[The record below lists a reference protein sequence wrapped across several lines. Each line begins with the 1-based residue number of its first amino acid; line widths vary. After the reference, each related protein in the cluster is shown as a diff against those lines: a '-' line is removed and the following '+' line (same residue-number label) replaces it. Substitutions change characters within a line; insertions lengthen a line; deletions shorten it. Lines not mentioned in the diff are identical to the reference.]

1 MVFKYDVEDFD
12 VTNYTSKNTS
22 NGLES
27 NIVNATQNNET
38 TAKTEVLKLKD
49 GDTENINAG
58 FVVSKKS
65 EIIVEKKINKI
76 TRFDENGIT
85 VYSFENSMFPK
96 TTKISNEKQEEVV
109 LVEYEFK
116 ITNKGNAEGYI
127 TPLTEKIP
135 EKMLF
140 TSEINIDWYEGNDGK
155 IYSSALINKKLEPGE
170 EVTIKLILTQK

>member
-1 MVFKYDVEDFD
+1 MYSAEIPDGNYVVVFKYDVEDFD

-96 TTKISNEKQEEVV
+96 S
-109 LVEYEFK
+109 
-116 ITNKGNAEGYI
+116 
-127 TPLTEKIP
+127 
-135 EKMLF
+135 
-140 TSEINIDWYEGNDGK
+140 
-155 IYSSALINKKLEPGE
+155 
-170 EVTIKLILTQK
+170 